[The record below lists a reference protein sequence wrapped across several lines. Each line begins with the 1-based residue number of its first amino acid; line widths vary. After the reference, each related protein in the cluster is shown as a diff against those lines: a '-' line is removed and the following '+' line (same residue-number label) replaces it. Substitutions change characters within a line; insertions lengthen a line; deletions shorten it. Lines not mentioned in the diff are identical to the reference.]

1 MLNKKYN
8 PFLLLFAAG
17 LLAMV
22 YSCKKDDNKIT
33 RLPDITISASTV
45 TEKFIGDTLKLDPT
59 IGYDNQQATFTYKW
73 YKTAAIT
80 VNKTIYRQISDKK
93 ALVYTLDSLGTLN
106 LKLDVTNTTTGITA
120 TSKTSFNVVSRAER
134 GWYVLKATAE
144 GNTDMDAFYTNAS
157 GSQITANIITAKNGA
172 PLSGI
177 PVDLGFT
184 GFYTWYNPAT
194 KAFVST
200 NTCLIPV
207 SAKEAMAYRIKDEKI
222 LANTEQ
228 LFFVPPTLATR
239 NFQSLVCD
247 PNLMTIVD
255 NGKVSGMNPNA
266 NSFLP
271 ERSGDYNLSPYF
283 TIAPYKYN
291 NSNLGY
297 ILGFDKTSESF
308 AIVRYKQTDISYF
321 PDNYLAGSKFNYP
334 YNISSNKMGCQLVF
348 MGNTDG
354 TLDSLSSSNGRA
366 YGLLKK
372 DNSNDMLL
380 VGLNTELLI
389 PARYGNGGFSPVA
402 FKLDLPASSY
412 PDLTSASLYAI
423 NKNNPILYF
432 AKGNTIGFYNIDAK
446 VYNSSM
452 YNFGAGEEIT
462 YIKFIDAQYDSI
474 TANNFR
480 NLVVATY
487 LNGKYK
493 VYRFTVL
500 GNTLT
505 QTGTLFEG
513 TGRIKSLIYAVPSGY
528 SSATFTSLSDSM
540 YRYY

>member
-17 LLAMV
+17 LLATV
-22 YSCKKDDNKIT
+22 YGCKKDDNKIT

-59 IGYDNQQATFTYKW
+59 VGYGDQQATFTYKW
-73 YKTAAIT
+73 YKTVAIT
-80 VNKTIYRQISDKK
+80 NNKTIYRKISDSK
-93 ALVYTLDSLGTLN
+93 ALVYTLDSLGILN

-120 TSKTSFNVVSRAER
+120 SSLTSFNVVSRAER
-134 GWYVLKATAE
+134 AWYMLKATAE
-144 GNTDMDAFYTNAS
+144 GNTDMDGFYTNVN
-157 GSQITANIITAKNGA
+157 GIQRNTNIITAKNGL
-172 PLSGI
+172 PLSGL
-177 PVDLGFT
+177 PVALGFT

-194 KAFVST
+194 KGFVSN

-207 SAKEAMAYRIKDEKI
+207 SAKETMAYRIKDEKI

-228 LFFVPPTLATR
+228 LFFVPPALSTR

-247 PNLMTIVD
+247 PNLMTIVN
-255 NGKVSGMNPNA
+255 NGKVSGMNPSS

-283 TIAPYKYN
+283 TLAPYKYN

-297 ILGFDKTSESF
+297 VLGFDETTESF
-308 AIVRYKQTDISYF
+308 AMVRYKQTDISYF
-321 PDNYLAGSKFNYP
+321 PDKYLTGTKFNYP
-334 YNISSNKMGCQLVF
+334 YNISSNKMGGQLVF
-348 MGNTDG
+348 LGNTDG
-354 TLDSLSSSNGRA
+354 TLDSLSSANGRA

-372 DNSNDMLL
+372 DNSSDMFL

-402 FKLDLPASSY
+402 FKQDLPASTY
-412 PDLTSASLYAI
+412 PDLVSASLYAI

-432 AKGNTIGFYNIDAK
+432 AKGSTIGLYNIDTK
-446 VYNSSM
+446 TYNANM
-452 YNFGAGEEIT
+452 YSFAGGEEIT
-462 YIKFIDAQYDSI
+462 YVKFIDAQYDSI

-500 GNTLT
+500 GSTLT

-513 TGRIKSLIYAVPSGY
+513 AGRIKSLIYAVPNG
-528 SSATFTSLSDSM
+528 SSTATFTSLFNSM